1 MHNGCQGASQRPAKT
16 QEREHVTLATSKT
29 VLSKGSRS
37 QIVDTVLTLEFPD
50 NPGAALGKHTMV
62 RVAGP
67 DWSRISEF
75 EQRREELNDLKRCPD
90 EKLIGI
96 LCDLR
101 VEPPAALDTT
111 AKPAAKERAT
121 TPKSKSARRFRFER

>member
-1 MHNGCQGASQRPAKT
+1 M
-16 QEREHVTLATSKT
+16 ATSRT
-29 VLSKGSRS
+29 VLSDHDRS
-37 QIVDTVLTLEFPD
+37 QIVDAVLMLEFPD

-75 EQRREELNDLKRCPD
+75 DQRREELNDHNRCPD
-90 EKLIGI
+90 EKLVTI

-101 VEPPAALDTT
+101 VE
-111 AKPAAKERAT
+111 KPAAPDAIEKPASRERAP